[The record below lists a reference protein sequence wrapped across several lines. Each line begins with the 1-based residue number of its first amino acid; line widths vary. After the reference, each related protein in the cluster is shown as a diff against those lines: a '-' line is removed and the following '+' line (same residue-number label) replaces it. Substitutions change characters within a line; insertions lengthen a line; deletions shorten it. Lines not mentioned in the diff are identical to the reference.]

1 MRAPDKPNA
10 SGFSLRL
17 LLPSDAVQYRTFRL
31 NNLRLYPT
39 LFRADAAEESLKPL
53 ATSERRLK
61 PTPLNRWQG
70 AFDQGG
76 ILIGAVGFRREAG
89 AKRQHIGQIIGLS
102 VAPDWQG
109 KGIATAL
116 MLDVIDYA
124 RSLDGLRQLQLTVTT
139 PNPAAEQLYDRLG
152 FEVFGLERDALRIGS
167 ESHPKQHRQL
177 MLSQL

>member
-1 MRAPDKPNA
+1 MRAPDRP
-10 SGFSLRL
+10 SDGSFSLRL
-17 LLPSDAVQYRTFRL
+17 LLPSDAPQYRSFRL
-31 NNLRLYPT
+31 NNLRLYPS
-39 LFRADAAEESLKPL
+39 LFRADAAEEALKPL

-61 PTPLNRWQG
+61 PGPFNRWQG
-70 AFDQGG
+70 AFDKSG
-76 ILIGAVGFRREAG
+76 ILIGAVGFRREPG

-102 VAPDWQG
+102 VAPEWQG

-124 RSLDGLRQLQLTVTT
+124 RSLEGLRQVQLTVTI

-152 FEVFGLERDALRIGS
+152 FRVFGLEEDALRIGA

-177 MLSQL
+177 FLEA

>member
-1 MRAPDKPNA
+1 MRAPDKP
-10 SGFSLRL
+10 SDGGFSLRL
-17 LLPSDAVQYRTFRL
+17 LLPSDAPQYRSFRL

-39 LFRADAAEESLKPL
+39 LFRADAGEESLKPL
-53 ATSERRLK
+53 ATSERRLA

-70 AFDQGG
+70 AFDMGG
-76 ILIGAVGFRREAG
+76 ILIGAVGFRREPG
-89 AKRQHIGQIIGLS
+89 SKRQHIGQIIGLS

-124 RSLDGLRQLQLTVTT
+124 RSLEGLRQLQLTVTI

-152 FEVFGLERDALRIGS
+152 FQVFGLEEDALRIGID
-167 ESHPKQHRQL
+167 SHPKQHRQL
-177 MLSQL
+177 FLEG

>member
-1 MRAPDKPNA
+1 MRAPDKP
-10 SGFSLRL
+10 SEGGFLLRL
-17 LLPSDAVQYRTFRL
+17 LLPSDAPQYRSFRL
-31 NNLRLYPT
+31 SNLRLYPS
-39 LFRADAAEESLKPL
+39 LFRADAAEEALKPL

-61 PTPLNRWQG
+61 PSPLNRWMG
-70 AFDQGG
+70 AFDHGG
-76 ILIGAVGFRREAG
+76 TLIGAVGFRREPG

-124 RSLDGLRQLQLTVTT
+124 RGLDGLHQLQLTVTI

-152 FEVFGLERDALRIGS
+152 FKVFGTEEDALVIGT

-177 MLSQL
+177 FLDR

>member
-1 MRAPDKPNA
+1 MRAPDKP
-10 SGFSLRL
+10 SEGGFLLRL
-17 LLPSDAVQYRTFRL
+17 MLPSDAPQYRSFRL
-31 NNLRLYPT
+31 SNLRLYPS
-39 LFRADAAEESLKPL
+39 LFRADAAEEALKPL

-61 PTPLNRWQG
+61 PSPLNRWVG
-70 AFDQGG
+70 AFEPGG
-76 ILIGAVGFRREAG
+76 ALIGAVGFRREPG

-124 RSLDGLRQLQLTVTT
+124 RGLDGLQQLQLTVTI

-152 FEVFGLERDALRIGS
+152 FKVFGTEVDALRIGT
-167 ESHPKQHRQL
+167 ETHPKQHRQL
-177 MLSQL
+177 FLDR